1 MGLDIE
7 PLRRRLEEIE
17 QLDEASEGELVKKL
31 LILDGEIR
39 YLLRRHLGVPRGAI
53 LNRRGF
59 GLGALILATLIAL
72 FMGIWIAVHRPTSD
86 LVELVGGRD
95 EFINRILGREQASQ
109 PPVEVVPTSLEE
121 VSPADS
127 ESSPEAEE
135 Q

>member
-39 YLLRRHLGVPRGAI
+39 YLLRRHLGVPREAI

-59 GLGALILATLIAL
+59 GLGVLILTTLIAL
-72 FMGIWIAVHRPTSD
+72 FLGIWIAVHRPTSD
-86 LVELVGGRD
+86 LVELVGGRN
-95 EFINRILGREQASQ
+95 ELINRILGREPAGQT
-109 PPVEVVPTSLEE
+109 PMELVPTSLQDNT
-121 VSPADS
+121 SANS
-127 ESSPEAEE
+127 NSSPEAEE

>member
-7 PLRRRLEEIE
+7 PLRRRLEELE

-39 YLLRRHLGVPRGAI
+39 YLLRRHLGVPREAI

-72 FMGIWIAVHRPTSD
+72 FMGIWIAVYRPTSD
-86 LVELVGGRD
+86 LVELVGGRN

-109 PPVEVVPTSLEE
+109 PQVGVVPTSLEE
-121 VSPADS
+121 ASPTDPEGSA
-127 ESSPEAEE
+127 EAEE